1 MGGRLIE
8 IFESIVLGGVGV
20 GVGPVGDH
28 LLERYGWQ

>member
-20 GVGPVGDH
+20 GDH
-28 LLERYGWQ
+28 LLERYGWK

>member
-20 GVGPVGDH
+20 GPVGDH